1 MMLVFALMLCVPAF
15 ACLAMAME
23 RHQET
28 LFGAL
33 LSAAA
38 SRVLRCAGWSALF
51 VALWL
56 AVAGKGWALGL
67 VWYSGCT
74 SLGAGIV
81 YGLLIVFAK
90 RMSAR

>member
-1 MMLVFALMLCVPAF
+1 MPVFALMLCVSAF
-15 ACLAMAME
+15 ACLALAME

-28 LFGAL
+28 LFGARS
-33 LSAAA
+33 SAAA
-38 SRVLRCAGWSALF
+38 SRALRCAGWCALL

-56 AVAGKGWALGL
+56 AVAGQGWALGL

-81 YGLLIVFAK
+81 YGVLIVFAQ
-90 RMSAR
+90 RISAR